1 MSVRYWLQQFHLWT
15 GLILMLPLVMMGI
28 TGAVLVYAHDIE
40 HLLGQGEP
48 TVKTAGEWRSPGEL
62 IEAVKAA
69 NKEPGRVPIAVRWP
83 IEVGEPAA
91 VRLSRPGMVNERGQF
106 RGGGQQQGA
115 QQQAGQ
121 QPGGQPPGQPQRQA
135 PGQAQGRVPTQS
147 PFAGSLQILVD
158 PVSLELLQ
166 TKQAMTGWVR
176 FFHDLH
182 GHIFIAGGLGREI
195 VGWLGVAMLVLG
207 CSGLYLWW
215 PSASQW
221 KAAFTVRRKARGVR
235 FNRELHGAVGIWSL
249 VLFMV
254 VNFTGVYLAFPQQ
267 ISAMVNAVSPGRD
280 MRAAMFQ
287 ARVEPMRGATAIGVD
302 DAVAL
307 AKARVPD
314 ARFLN
319 AFLPTRPDQA
329 LRIGLVRAGHSEGAP
344 IVTVIIDPWRKTV
357 VDVFDPKTLT
367 AGESFVA
374 WQRALHYGQGLG
386 AGYKFLVFVSGV
398 IIPVFAVTGF
408 LMWWLKRRN
417 RRAGER
423 ATAAILAGQPAD

>member
-1 MSVRYWLQQFHLWT
+1 MAPKPQRRTGRYWLLQLHLWI

-48 TVKTAGEWRSPGEL
+48 TTKTAGEWRSPSEL
-62 IEAVKAA
+62 IEAAKAA
-69 NKEPGRVPIAVRWP
+69 TKEPGRIPIAVRWP
-83 IEVGEPAA
+83 IELGDPAA
-91 VRLSRPGMVNERGQF
+91 VRLSRPGMANEQPQF
-106 RGGGQQQGA
+106 RGGGQQQG
-115 QQQAGQ
+115 GQ
-121 QPGGQPPGQPQRQA
+121 
-135 PGQAQGRVPTQS
+135 GQAQGRVPVRS
-147 PFAGSLQILVD
+147 PFAGSLQILID
-158 PVSLELLQ
+158 PVSLELLETQ
-166 TKQAMTGWVR
+166 QAMSGWVR

-215 PSASQW
+215 PKAGQW
-221 KAAFTVRRKARGVR
+221 KAAFTVRRTAKGIR
-235 FNRELHGAVGIWSL
+235 FNRELHGAIGIWSL

-267 ISAMVNAVSPGRD
+267 ISGAVNAIWPGRD
-280 MRAAMFQ
+280 MRAAQFQ
-287 ARVEPMRGATAIGVD
+287 ARVEPIRGATAISLD
-302 DAVAL
+302 EAL
-307 AKARVPD
+307 ALATERVPG

-329 LRIGLVRAGHSEGAP
+329 LRIGMIRPGHAEGAP
-344 IVTVIIDPWRKTV
+344 AITVVIDPWRKSI
-357 VDVFDPKTLT
+357 VDVFDPRTFST
-367 AGESFVA
+367 GETIIA
-374 WQRALHYGQGLG
+374 WQRALHYGQGVG

-398 IIPVFAVTGF
+398 IIPIFAVTGF

-423 ATAAILAGQPAD
+423 AKAAILAAQSAAD

>member
-1 MSVRYWLQQFHLWT
+1 MAPKPQRRSLRYWLQQLHLWI

-48 TVKTAGEWRSPGEL
+48 AVKTTGEWQSPGTL
-62 IEAVKAA
+62 IEAAKAA
-69 NKEPGRVPIAVRWP
+69 SKEPGRVPIAVRWP
-83 IEVGEPAA
+83 IEAGEPAA
-91 VRLSRPGMVNERGQF
+91 VRLSRPGMANERPQF
-106 RGGGQQQGA
+106 RGGNRQEPRPQQG
-115 QQQAGQ
+115 
-121 QPGGQPPGQPQRQA
+121 
-135 PGQAQGRVPTQS
+135 GQAQGRVPAQS
-147 PFAGSLQILVD
+147 PFAGSQQLLFD

-166 TKQAMTGWVR
+166 TQATMTGWVR

-182 GHIFIAGGLGREI
+182 GHLFIAGGLGREI
-195 VGWLGVAMLVLG
+195 VGWLGVALLVLG

-215 PSASQW
+215 PRAGQW
-221 KAAFTVRRKARGVR
+221 KAAFTVRRTAKGVR

-249 VLFMV
+249 VLFML

-267 ISAMVNAVSPGRD
+267 ISAAVNTVWPGRD
-280 MRAAMFQ
+280 MRAAQFQ
-287 ARVEPMRGATAIGVD
+287 ARVEPMRGATPIALD
-302 DAVAL
+302 EALAL
-307 AKARVPD
+307 AKERVPD

-329 LRIGLVRAGHSEGAP
+329 LRIGLIRAGHGEGAP
-344 IVTVIIDPWRKTV
+344 VITVIVDPWRKSI
-357 VDVFDPKTLT
+357 VDVFDPRTMT
-367 AGESFVA
+367 TGESIIA

-386 AGYKFLVFVSGV
+386 GVYRFLVFVAGV

-423 ATAAILAGQPAD
+423 AKAAILAAGQSAD